1 MNNAT
6 GKLDH
11 NIKFNGKT
19 IHSKEYDFNEVFTGE
34 LKVYISDE
42 WERTANNYG
51 VSQFA
56 YEIF

>member
-11 NIKFNGKT
+11 DIKFNGET
-19 IHSKEYDFNEVFTGE
+19 IYSKEYNFDEVFTGE

-42 WERTANNYG
+42 WASHAFNYR

-56 YEIF
+56 YEVF